1 MDVFI
6 CGDASRRARQGNCRT
21 SGFRACEG
29 NRRMLNYRPFVL
41 PKSGASVAQLVEQ
54 FIRNERVTSSS
65 LVAGS
70 IFLVR
75 ISPSGLE
82 LTAPISVER
91 TAP

>member
-1 MDVFI
+1 
-6 CGDASRRARQGNCRT
+6 
-21 SGFRACEG
+21 
-29 NRRMLNYRPFVL
+29 MLNYRPFDL

-75 ISPSGLE
+75 ISLNGFE
-82 LTAPISVER
+82 LTLPSTVER
-91 TAP
+91 TVP